1 MDENFYREVSD
12 SLKLVFDTTSRID
25 ERIKVLIEKNNE
37 SKDKIEKLYDQQVTL
52 LNRITILEN
61 KNNTQIINDLKNEV
75 NIIDGRVEHL
85 SDRLVH
91 VEKEVNQSNSKWANI
106 IDFAFKVATI
116 VIGAIIMW
124 KLGIKP

>member
-1 MDENFYREVSD
+1 MEENFYKEVSD

-52 LNRITILEN
+52 FNRITILEN
-61 KNNTQIINDLKNEV
+61 KNNTQVINDLKNEV

-85 SDRLVH
+85 SERLVYI
-91 VEKEVNQSNSKWANI
+91 EKEVHQSNSKWANI
-106 IDFAFKVATI
+106 VDFVFKLAT
-116 VIGAIIMW
+116 VVVGGIILW
-124 KLGIKP
+124 KLGVKP